1 MLDTTAL
8 TPLQQVGNF
17 LVKRDDLFEIAGVRG
32 GKARTCWVMGQGA
45 PGLVTASSRRS
56 PQANIVAH
64 VAKAL
69 GVPCRVHVP
78 AGKLEPELVAAQAA
92 GAAVIPHLPGHH
104 SVINRRARDDASA
117 RGWQVI
123 PFGMECREAVQ
134 QTAAQARST
143 VAQNGVRDS
152 TSR

>member
-32 GKARTCWVMGQGA
+32 GKARTCWAMGQGA
-45 PGLVTASSRRS
+45 PGLVTAGSRSS

-78 AGKLEPELVAAQAA
+78 AGKLGPELVAAQAA
-92 GAAVIPHLPGHH
+92 GAVVI
-104 SVINRRARDDASA
+104 
-117 RGWQVI
+117 
-123 PFGMECREAVQ
+123 
-134 QTAAQARST
+134 
-143 VAQNGVRDS
+143 
-152 TSR
+152 